1 MEHKCVKEAEVAA
14 LKENVVTLF
23 KVTKENRDSIKQIE
37 ERQDTLYELTKSV
50 AVIAEQITTIK
61 DDVKDVKD
69 DMNAVKKE
77 INSIQTKEGE
87 AWGKFKWL
95 LVASAVTL
103 ISAFLFK
110 IIVNGG

>member
-37 ERQDTLYELTKSV
+37 ERQDMLYELTKSV

-77 INSIQTKEGE
+77 INSIQTKET
-87 AWGKFKWL
+87 AWGKKKL
-95 LVASAVTL
+95 KDRGE
-103 ISAFLFK
+103 I
-110 IIVNGG
+110 